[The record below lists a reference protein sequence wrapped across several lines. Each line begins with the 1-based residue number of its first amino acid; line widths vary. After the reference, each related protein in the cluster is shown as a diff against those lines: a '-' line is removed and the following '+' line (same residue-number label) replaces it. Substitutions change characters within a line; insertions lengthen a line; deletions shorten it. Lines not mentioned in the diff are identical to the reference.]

1 MTSKKQCGASL
12 PPTPTSSG
20 TSANPLSRSQDIT
33 LSGILIRALEVRDL
47 HRGEA

>member
-1 MTSKKQCGASL
+1 MTSKKQCGAHRPS
-12 PPTPTSSG
+12 TSTSPG
-20 TSANPLSRSQDIT
+20 KSANPLSRSQDIT